1 MGLAG
6 ERKRGKEAAFPL
18 SRKEAASFPLPEAI
32 ASVGGGTEPGQVRFQ
47 LYNHLNIVY
56 RLFGIL
62 STWLGPGDRIFSEP
76 FLASANQEQC
86 TLPLNFRD
94 HIDVCPI
101 VSLVC
106 QEVSPLCSQHPHY
119 LSCSFFILLMRKQLK
134 SSTPIPHPQPS
145 PDIQNHPFAGDSLP
159 CCRTIAEMHSCKSQT
174 RNGSPVVAEFVVW
187 IRRFNSK

>member
-1 MGLAG
+1 MKLPLFLSLKQLPQLEEGLNQG
-6 ERKRGKEAAFPL
+6 RWDFTSITVWRLF
-18 SRKEAASFPLPEAI
+18 I
-32 ASVGGGTEPGQVRFQ
+32 
-47 LYNHLNIVY
+47 